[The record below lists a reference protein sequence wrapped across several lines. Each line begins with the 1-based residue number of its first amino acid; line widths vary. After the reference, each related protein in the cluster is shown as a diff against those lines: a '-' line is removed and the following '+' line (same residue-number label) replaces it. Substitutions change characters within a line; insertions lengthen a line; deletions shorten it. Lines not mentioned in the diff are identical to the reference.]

1 MMWLTPNTSTHN
13 ININHN
19 HNYNH
24 AQLQQQRYSPYS
36 DDTSR
41 HSSFSRPLTP
51 STANFLDA
59 IDPDATLDVDSEV
72 SSLSASSSPQS
83 VAGSFPLSTF
93 NSVPAASASRT
104 AQNSLF
110 RFSTPGVQ
118 SHLLPPANMM
128 YTDSWVGD
136 NLHFT
141 PKNHGRNSHNRESS
155 LSSLGSFGPAS
166 PFSLNTANPQIAI
179 NEPGDHYHCM
189 PLPDDQAYHLA
200 GKASNSTSHDSFY
213 TNYPYS
219 SDATP
224 AQAYAN
230 MLAPQKHRGD
240 RNCLLPPPDFPS
252 GGSSNS
258 RPVSVASSIASDS
271 PTTPAAPEPEEERR
285 RKTGK
290 DLVSSGFFNPV
301 DNDTDLHLCNTGLPT
316 VPKLDRTMTDIYS
329 DELYNPNF
337 AITSTV
343 PSQPSQTAMSPTREL
358 FAQRVQAANNQHL
371 SATEPSISTVS
382 RGRSPFCHGS
392 PLAPTTSHDFTQ
404 SSANHVRFNSA
415 QQVREKRKAELDA
428 AQAMRQALAQP
439 HNTGTPQTISPKD
452 ALLEFNDG
460 DDSNNFPLFPQQE
473 SAGFDANQLAKANAQ
488 ANNFGSQSLE
498 SSFDNYMA
506 SQMPSGLQ
514 QLPQQYPF
522 VAKHRQQQPSLSSV
536 SNGSYS
542 MSSRFGSSAP
552 ASPETTATTS
562 PRRPDGVRAEGGTYT
577 CTYHGCTQRFETP
590 SALQKH
596 KREGHRQAHGLNGL
610 RRPEGPT
617 VNFFNTQAGPHKC
630 ERINPSTGKP
640 CNTVFSRPY
649 DLTRHEDT
657 IHNARKQKV
666 RCDVCTE
673 EKTFSRADALTRH
686 YRVCHPD
693 LEFPGKHRKR
703 GGSST

>member
-1 MMWLTPNTSTHN
+1 
-13 ININHN
+13 
-19 HNYNH
+19 
-24 AQLQQQRYSPYS
+24 
-36 DDTSR
+36 
-41 HSSFSRPLTP
+41 
-51 STANFLDA
+51 
-59 IDPDATLDVDSEV
+59 
-72 SSLSASSSPQS
+72 
-83 VAGSFPLSTF
+83 
-93 NSVPAASASRT
+93 
-104 AQNSLF
+104 
-110 RFSTPGVQ
+110 
-118 SHLLPPANMM
+118 MM
-128 YTDSWVGD
+128 YTDSWLGD
-136 NLHFT
+136 NHQFT
-141 PKNHGRNSHNRESS
+141 PRNNGRNSHNRDSS
-155 LSSLGSFGPAS
+155 LSSLGSLGPAS
-166 PFSLNTANPQIAI
+166 PFSFNTAHPQIAL
-179 NEPGDHYHCM
+179 NEPAEHYHGL
-189 PLPDDQAYHLA
+189 PIPDDQSYHLA
-200 GKASNSTSHDSFY
+200 TKAPNATPHDTFY
-213 TNYPYS
+213 ANFPYS
-219 SDATP
+219 SDSTSV
-224 AQAYAN
+224 QAYAS

-240 RNCLLPPPDFPS
+240 RGGLLPPPDFPS

-258 RPVSVASSIASDS
+258 RPVSVASSVAS
-271 PTTPAAPEPEEERR
+271 
-285 RKTGK
+285 
-290 DLVSSGFFNPV
+290 V
-301 DNDTDLHLCNTGLPT
+301 PT

-337 AITSTV
+337 TITSAA

-371 SATEPSISTVS
+371 SATEPSISSVS

-392 PLAPTTSHDFTQ
+392 PLAPASSHDFPQ

-415 QQVREKRKAELDA
+415 QQMREKRKAEMDA
-428 AQAMRQALAQP
+428 AQALRQAMAQS
-439 HNTGTPQTISPKD
+439 HSTGTPQTISPKD
-452 ALLEFNDG
+452 AVLEFNDG
-460 DDSNNFPLFPQQE
+460 DESNNFPLFSQQE
-473 SAGFDANQLAKANAQ
+473 TAGFDANPLAKANSQ
-488 ANNFGSQSLE
+488 ANNFGGLSLE

-506 SQMPSGLQ
+506 SQLPSGLQ

-522 VAKHRQQQPSLSSV
+522 VSKHRQQPSLSTM

-542 MSSRFGSSAP
+542 MSSRFGSSAS
-552 ASPETTATTS
+552 ASPDSTATGS
-562 PRRPDGVRAEGGTYT
+562 PRRPENIRAEGGTYT

-617 VNFFNTQAGPHKC
+617 SNFFNTQAGPHKC